1 LLAFLKHVL
10 PTTGL
15 YVAARFVGNAW
26 RHQVCA
32 TIEELAQVLAAFDA
46 SGVPTY
52 YATAAFVAPEVDSLP
67 DKDGKTYKQVRVQRN
82 VRALRSFFMDLDCG
96 ENKGFASQ
104 EEALDKLVEFVNQT
118 KLPMPTVV
126 SSGNGIHLYWTL
138 TNEINPDQWKQTA
151 ASLKALCAHH
161 GFRADPA
168 VTSDPAR
175 VLRPVGTY
183 NRKSAGDPRAVELVS
198 SAPDVQYREFSAYVS
213 GGLKAAG
220 VKPPEVIKQRETAGE
235 KLNEQFAIQRDFP
248 PCSAEK
254 VASRCAQLAKVR
266 DTKGCVPEPHWY
278 AAIQLMVH
286 ATEGDELIHQ
296 WSNGY
301 AGYSH
306 TETEGKI
313 AQVRSGAMGPTL
325 CRTFEDRNPGGCEGC
340 PFKGKINSPAQL
352 GATVPRA
359 SAPVV
364 TVAGTAPV
372 GDESAGSQPAR
383 QLTLPNPPAPFT
395 RKLGTGTNG
404 DGGIY
409 VEDEGILHK
418 IYDYDCYPIDLLF
431 DEGVGHEVVQLRH
444 WLPQEGWR
452 EVSVQSSLL
461 AKPTEFEVAIRD
473 HGIVPLIKSRFC
485 LYMDAYIRELR
496 RETKVRRMFRTM
508 GWKAGGEFVLG
519 ESLYQRDGT
528 IATAGSSASIN
539 KFLSGFHAKGDLDTW
554 IDMTRLL
561 DSPACAAHAFTLLTA
576 FAAPLLEVGKLEG
589 FTVSLLGET
598 GTGKSTMGRFLAS
611 VYGNTNKTWL
621 DGNATALARVEALGA
636 YNAVPVYIDELTT
649 IDPEELRDL
658 VYMIPTG
665 KGRSSLTRNREIRQ
679 GAEWKTILITSTND
693 SLHETLKMAKADP
706 EAESMRLFEFPFPK
720 VDEFIVNA
728 NELLHP
734 LLNDN
739 YGVVGG
745 EYIKHLVQEQDLIRG
760 DVQDAVLAIQKEFGM
775 EGKERFWSRAAA
787 LTLYAG
793 KLAQK
798 WGLIGFNPEIIRPWL
813 RAETRRMR
821 HEVNEGRSSPMDIL
835 AEYLDTHIAE
845 RLVVT
850 SLNSGFTGINAKP
863 IRLTQRYDKD
873 SETLWV
879 SSGAMREWVN
889 RRHKNYAAVEAA
901 LVKLGVFKEKRKVRL
916 GAGTD
921 IKGGNV
927 DSWKI
932 DMNDTHMQGVIKLEE
947 VAV

>member
-1 LLAFLKHVL
+1 MLAFLKHVL

-15 YVAARFVGNAW
+15 YVAARFVGSGW

-52 YATAAFVAPEVDSLP
+52 YATAAFAQPEVDSLP

-104 EEALDKLVEFVNQT
+104 EEALDKLVEFVEQT
-118 KLPMPTVV
+118 KLPMPTIV

-138 TNEINPDQWKQTA
+138 AHEINPDQWKQTA
-151 ASLKALCAHH
+151 ASLKVLCAKLE
-161 GFRADPA
+161 FKADPA

-183 NRKSAGDPRAVELVS
+183 NRKLVS
-198 SAPDVQYREFSAYVS
+198 EPKPVEVVAEMAVDVAFDQFNAAVVQA
-213 GGLKAAG
+213 LKHLG
-220 VKPPEVIKQRETAGE
+220 VKPPELVKQRETANE

-266 DTKGCVPEPHWY
+266 DTKGCVPEPHWFH
-278 AAIQLMVH
+278 AIQLMLH
-286 ATEGDELIHQ
+286 AVEGDELIHQ

-301 AGYSH
+301 SGYSH
-306 TETEGKI
+306 GETQQKI
-313 AQVRSGAMGPTL
+313 SQLRAKQLGPTL
-325 CRTFEDRNPGGCEGC
+325 CSKFEENNPGGCDGC

-352 GATVPRA
+352 GAHVEAAP
-359 SAPVV
+359 APVV
-364 TVAGTAPV
+364 QVTPATEAAPAV
-372 GDESAGSQPAR
+372 T
-383 QLTLPNPPAPFT
+383 LKLPNPPAPFQ
-395 RKLGTGTNG
+395 RKAGTGDKG

-508 GWKAGGEFVLG
+508 GWKTGGEFVLG
-519 ESLYQRDGT
+519 EQLYQRDGT

-561 DSPACAAHAFTLLTA
+561 DTPACAAHAFTLLTA

-589 FTVSLLGET
+589 FTVSLLGPT

-621 DGNATALARVEALGA
+621 DSNATALARIEALGA
-636 YNAVPVYIDELTT
+636 YNAIPAYIDELTT

-693 SLHETLKMAKADP
+693 SLHETLKMAKANP
-706 EAESMRLFEFPFPK
+706 EAEAMRLFEFPFPL
-720 VDEFIVNA
+720 VEEFIVNA

-734 LLNDN
+734 LLNEN

-745 EYIKHLVQEQDLIRG
+745 EYIKHLVKNQDLMRG
-760 DVQDAVLAIQKEFGM
+760 EVQESVQTIQKEFGM
-775 EGKERFWSRAAA
+775 AGQERFWSRAAA

-793 KLAQK
+793 RKAK
-798 WGLIGFNPEIIRPWL
+798 EWGLIGFNPEIIRPWL
-813 RAETRRMR
+813 LAETRRMR
-821 HEVNEGRSSPMDIL
+821 HEVNEGTATPVDIL

-850 SLNSGFTGINAKP
+850 NLNSGFTGVNAKP

-873 SETLWV
+873 TETLWV

-947 VAV
+947 VVA